1 MPVLQALFPAVS
13 RIGAFVYYR
22 IRYTGEGIPR
32 TGPVLLVANHPNSL
46 LDPMVVVAAARRS
59 VRFLAKAPLFSD
71 PKTRWLVRSAGAIPV
86 YRRADDPS
94 QLEKN
99 VDAFE
104 AVYQGLARGDAVG
117 IFPEGLSHSDPSL
130 APLKTGAARMA
141 LGAFQLTGATFPII
155 PVGLVFRQKDVFR
168 SDALTVVGAPVGWDD
183 LARQG
188 LDDPD
193 AVREL
198 TARIATSLQHVT
210 LNLEAWAD
218 RPLVECA
225 VRIWEVE
232 QRAPPDQTAR
242 VSRLEV
248 TTRLLA
254 AVRRTEDA
262 EGIGL
267 SKDIGR
273 FRRRLA
279 RLHLRPAD
287 LAADVRVRRAVAWSA
302 GRIFLVAPLAW
313 VAAIVGFLAFFPP
326 YRTTGWIVDRVRLK
340 PDERSTWKLMVGI
353 GVYGAWVG
361 GVALVAA
368 VAAAADGRIGRGL
381 LTAGIVLL
389 ALPLGGMVGLAV
401 RERWRGTWRDARRFF
416 LLRSRRTL
424 MAQLRKEQ
432 RALATRLDTLYQRYA
447 AQGALS

>member
-1 MPVLQALFPAVS
+1 
-13 RIGAFVYYR
+13 
-22 IRYTGEGIPR
+22 
-32 TGPVLLVANHPNSL
+32 
-46 LDPMVVVAAARRS
+46 
-59 VRFLAKAPLFSD
+59 
-71 PKTRWLVRSAGAIPV
+71 
-86 YRRADDPS
+86 
-94 QLEKN
+94 
-99 VDAFE
+99 
-104 AVYQGLARGDAVG
+104 
-117 IFPEGLSHSDPSL
+117 
-130 APLKTGAARMA
+130 
-141 LGAFQLTGATFPII
+141 
-155 PVGLVFRQKDVFR
+155 
-168 SDALTVVGAPVGWDD
+168 
-183 LARQG
+183 
-188 LDDPD
+188 
-193 AVREL
+193 
-198 TARIATSLQHVT
+198 
-210 LNLEAWAD
+210 
-218 RPLVECA
+218 
-225 VRIWEVE
+225 
-232 QRAPPDQTAR
+232 
-242 VSRLEV
+242 
-248 TTRLLA
+248 
-254 AVRRTEDA
+254 
-262 EGIGL
+262 
-267 SKDIGR
+267 
-273 FRRRLA
+273 
-279 RLHLRPAD
+279 
-287 LAADVRVRRAVAWSA
+287 VRVRRAIAWSA